1 MGHTYY
7 LVIFKVWGIAGRKNE
22 VKNGGSN
29 IANPRNKM
37 LLNYNEI
44 I

>member
-1 MGHTYY
+1 M
-7 LVIFKVWGIAGRKNE
+7 
-22 VKNGGSN
+22 
-29 IANPRNKM
+29 ANPRNKM